1 MMRLDCT
8 IVAVI
13 ALTACTGPAT
23 APSQAPA
30 AVTSAPTNPSMGTQ
44 QETDGAVKV
53 VIEAFFAI
61 YGQYVEPTPTRPLLI
76 HALQSV
82 ERRFATSGI
91 RVAVSAEAL
100 TITHQPSAAPST
112 TLTRRL
118 TTATTRDEGVPVIA
132 DTLTFLHARS
142 GRTLD
147 ELKDALV
154 RGLIEVD
161 TQGYYL
167 DKQSYREMQGGRT
180 LGTATTGLEVT
191 LRDGVLT
198 VVAPI
203 DETPAFRAGFQPGDR
218 IVKINGVSTADTSL
232 PDALRRMRGSAG
244 TKVTFTVIRDGWS
257 QPQDI
262 EVIREHVHVPSV
274 RSQNLGA
281 GAAYI
286 ALRHFRDDTRQDL
299 EQALAMRE
307 KDGMKGLILDV
318 RNNPG
323 GVLTAAVEAA
333 EQFLDNGKL
342 VVYTQARVRNQ
353 NLRFSAHTKK
363 AYPTIPIVVLVNRG
377 TGAGAEIVAAALQ
390 DWGRTKLIGTQ
401 TLGDS
406 SIQTMVPL
414 SDGSAL
420 RLTTARWFTPKGRS
434 VHGKGLTPDILV
446 DSPDDPRVSDT
457 ALATAV
463 AHLRSMMVP

>member
-30 AVTSAPTNPSMGTQ
+30 AVTSAPTNPSMGTR
-44 QETDGAVKV
+44 QEADGAVKV
-53 VIEAFFAI
+53 VIEPFFAI

-100 TITHQPSAAPST
+100 AITHQPSAEPST

-154 RGLIEVD
+154 RGLIEV
-161 TQGYYL
+161 
-167 DKQSYREMQGGRT
+167 
-180 LGTATTGLEVT
+180 
-191 LRDGVLT
+191 
-198 VVAPI
+198 
-203 DETPAFRAGFQPGDR
+203 
-218 IVKINGVSTADTSL
+218 
-232 PDALRRMRGSAG
+232 
-244 TKVTFTVIRDGWS
+244 
-257 QPQDI
+257 
-262 EVIREHVHVPSV
+262 IREHVHVPSV
-274 RSQNLGA
+274 RSQNLGG

-434 VHGKGLTPDILV
+434 VHGKGLTPDTLV
-446 DSPDDPRVSDT
+446 DSPADPRVSDT

-463 AHLRSMMVP
+463 AHLRSMMVPCTEAAAMA